1 MSDGVKGRVTDR
13 PSGLQWTRFALLVL
27 VGLLAALAGAPAA
40 VAAERGTWESI
51 VLLYHSDVGGKVEP
65 CG

>member
-1 MSDGVKGRVTDR
+1 MGRGAG
-13 PSGLQWTRFALLVL
+13 PWAGLPPARLVL
-27 VGLLAALAGAPAA
+27 VLSILAALLAA
-40 VAAERGTWESI
+40 VAAASAAPAAPKGTWESI